1 MTLSIAARCA
11 RTGQIGTA
19 VTSSSIAVAARCA
32 WLRSGVGAVMTQ
44 NITDPALGPLL
55 LDRLAAGETPQ
66 AALDEVVRTTA
77 AITYRQLTVIDMSGQ
92 TADYSGDMTLGVN
105 ASADGKNCVAAGI
118 LLANDGVPAAM
129 VATFTGSDASL
140 PLAERLMLSLE
151 AGMFAGGEAGPVHSA
166 GLKVCGDPVWPI
178 VDLRVDWA
186 ENEGVTALRSLWNA
200 YEPQM
205 QDYIIRA
212 GDPASAPAYGV
223 PGDDG

>member
-1 MTLSIAARCA
+1 MTFSIVARCA

-44 NITDPALGPLL
+44 NITDPALGPVL
-55 LDRLAAGETPQ
+55 LDRLAAGEAPQ

-77 AITYRQLTVIDMSGQ
+77 AITYRQLTVIDMAGQ
-92 TADYSGDMTLGVN
+92 TARYSGDMTLGVN
-105 ASADGKNCVAAGI
+105 ASAAGENC
-118 LLANDGVPAAM
+118 VPAAM

-178 VDLRVDWA
+178 VDLRADWA
-186 ENEGVTALRSLWNA
+186 EDEGVTALRSLWNA

-205 QDYIIRA
+205 QDYITRA